1 MLSFKLQ
8 VRKRRELELLQREQ
22 VPVESES
29 VEGDGAEKIFP
40 YWRKKEFRMRALT
53 RRIMDLTKR
62 KQLDRVIFLPLHFSE

>member
-1 MLSFKLQ
+1 MVSFKLQ

-22 VPVESES
+22 VPVEPES

-62 KQLDRVIFLPLHFSE
+62 RQLDQVIF

>member
-22 VPVESES
+22 VPVEPES
-29 VEGDGAEKIFP
+29 VEGDATEKIFP

-53 RRIMDLTKR
+53 RRIMELTKR
-62 KQLDRVIFLPLHFSE
+62 RQLDQVIF